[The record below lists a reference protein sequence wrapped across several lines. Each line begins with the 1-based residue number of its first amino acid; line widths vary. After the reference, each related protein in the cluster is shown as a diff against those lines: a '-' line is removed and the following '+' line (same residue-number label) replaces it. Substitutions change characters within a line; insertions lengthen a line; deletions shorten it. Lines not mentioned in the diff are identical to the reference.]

1 LIHGAR
7 SVLLRLK
14 ETQTPLG
21 HWLNTLLG
29 RVHPNVAVVA
39 LASKFARIAWAL
51 LRHRTDF
58 DRRAFAGA

>member
-1 LIHGAR
+1 M
-7 SVLLRLK
+7 LLRLK

-29 RVHPNVAVVA
+29 RSTANVAVVA
-39 LASKFARIAWAL
+39 LASKLAADRL
-51 LRHRTDF
+51 GMLRHRTDF